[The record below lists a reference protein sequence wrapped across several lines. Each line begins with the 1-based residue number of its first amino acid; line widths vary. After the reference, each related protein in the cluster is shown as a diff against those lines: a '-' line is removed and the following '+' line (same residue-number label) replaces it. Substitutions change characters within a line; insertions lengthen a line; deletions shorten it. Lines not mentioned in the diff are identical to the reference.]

1 MSKKNE
7 AWDVS
12 EHDFPNS
19 GSIREKL
26 EFCIRY
32 AILAHSTYNSQP
44 WYFVVDDNI
53 VSVYA
58 DYRYALPV
66 IDPDDRQLF
75 MSCASALFNLRLAI
89 RYFGLE
95 ENTQLIP
102 NTKDENLIA
111 RVRVSNKKYIPSDEE
126 KILFASIT
134 TCQLNRSAF
143 HIKNVEKDK
152 IEALKNAARKE
163 GAWLYVC
170 EGDER
175 DIVSHFIAEADYMQ
189 ISNKSFRRELAAW
202 LDARRF
208 VSGDGEPHFAS
219 TVKERINTIKPK
231 IVRRFEVE
239 SGQVVH
245 DDQIMK
251 GSPVLA
257 ILGGEKGGNINR
269 LYAGQGLM
277 RVLLQAEAEGLSVS
291 TLNQP
296 CEVPDLRLRLH
307 DEIDRMYGRAQY
319 ILRIGYAE
327 PVAIQSLRR
336 SLESVIET
344 PETQRDLALMTPED
358 KQKRKFCLW
367 EYIRN
372 KFS

>member
-1 MSKKNE
+1 
-7 AWDVS
+7 
-12 EHDFPNS
+12 
-19 GSIREKL
+19 
-26 EFCIRY
+26 
-32 AILAHSTYNSQP
+32 
-44 WYFVVDDNI
+44 
-53 VSVYA
+53 
-58 DYRYALPV
+58 
-66 IDPDDRQLF
+66 
-75 MSCASALFNLRLAI
+75 
-89 RYFGLE
+89 
-95 ENTQLIP
+95 
-102 NTKDENLIA
+102 
-111 RVRVSNKKYIPSDEE
+111 
-126 KILFASIT
+126 
-134 TCQLNRSAF
+134 
-143 HIKNVEKDK
+143 
-152 IEALKNAARKE
+152 
-163 GAWLYVC
+163 
-170 EGDER
+170 
-175 DIVSHFIAEADYMQ
+175 
-189 ISNKSFRRELAAW
+189 
-202 LDARRF
+202 
-208 VSGDGEPHFAS
+208 
-219 TVKERINTIKPK
+219 
-231 IVRRFEVE
+231 
-239 SGQVVH
+239 
-245 DDQIMK
+245 MK